1 MNPTRSILK
10 RFSTDERGNLAMMF
24 AMALFP
30 MAGAAGVAIDYS
42 RISSGQASLH
52 AALDAAT
59 LAVAKDPTVGTSS
72 DPTAIAAVSEKVRAF
87 MHANLNM
94 TLFKGTPTVYVRE
107 ATEDKIIVE
116 AEGCMPMAF
125 AGFTNI
131 VDPCIR
137 ARTAVNRPTST
148 NLEIALALDNS
159 GSMSGGKMTAAKAAA
174 VEFVNAMFKDAKTAD
189 QVKVSLVPF
198 TISVNA
204 GAGMSRTSSNID
216 RNAASSIHWQNI
228 LPTNALPPAGVS
240 SRFSLFDQLGENWQG
255 CFEIRPGAFAT
266 NDSPPNDS
274 QPDSL
279 FVPMFAPDEPGEQGG
294 YYVSSGLLNP
304 NGWQSGYYYVSNSY
318 LNDNGSRDIDYNN
331 GTGVESSTDQ
341 PACSGTLSQSFG
353 LPFNSSNAPSNWRES
368 NFMYRQT
375 ANVCRYNL
383 SGTPGGMSNRKKV
396 GQNTYFSNSPIG
408 PNYSCISTS
417 VQRLTNQKES
427 VITQIDRMVA
437 NGATNVLEGFMWAW
451 RTLSPNA
458 PYADGR
464 SYTWSQPNSSKRN
477 RKIIV
482 LMTDGDN
489 SWTGMSQSPHKSAY
503 SPMGY
508 YHNARFGTA
517 PTSKAEADA
526 QLNQKLMEACNN
538 AKAIRGRD
546 NSDAITVYTVA
557 FSTSDSPISATGRQL
572 LEDCASVVN
581 GHRQYYPAT
590 SSTQLAEVFKAIASK
605 IGELKL
611 AE

>member
-52 AALDAAT
+52 AALDAAA

-131 VDPCIR
+131 VDPCVR
-137 ARTAVNRPTST
+137 ARSAVSRPTST
-148 NLEIALALDNS
+148 NLEVALVMDNS
-159 GSMSGGKMTAAKAAA
+159 GSMSGGKMTAAKQAASD
-174 VEFVNAMFKDAKTAD
+174 FVTTLFKDVKRTD
-189 QVKVSLVPF
+189 QVKVALVPF
-198 TISVNA
+198 TLSVNA
-204 GAGMSRTSSNID
+204 GSGMMRTDPGID
-216 RNAASSIHWQNI
+216 GNGASSIHWQNL
-228 LPTNALPPAGVS
+228 LPVGSTPPPGVT
-240 SRFSLFDQLGENWQG
+240 SRFSLFDQLGETWRG
-255 CFEIRPGAFAT
+255 CFETRPGTFAT
-266 NDSPPNDS
+266 SDAPPDGS
-274 QPDSL
+274 VPDSL
-279 FVPMFAPDEPGEQGG
+279 FVPMFAPDEPGEMDRSSISRNYLNRMSGG
-294 YYVSSGLLNP
+294 SSFSVP
-304 NGWQSGYYYVSNSY
+304 NSY
-318 LNDNGSRDIDYNN
+318 LNDDGSSDINYDGSTRREVSSTRPACGNLSAAFNLPFTSANGSDWRD
-331 GTGVESSTDQ
+331 
-341 PACSGTLSQSFG
+341 
-353 LPFNSSNAPSNWRES
+353 R
-368 NFMYRQT
+368 NFLFRAS
-375 ANVCRYNL
+375 ANICRYNL
-383 SGTPGGMSNRKKV
+383 TGTSGGRADRHEMTNGK
-396 GQNTYFSNSPIG
+396 G
-408 PNYSCISTS
+408 PNYMCAATP
-417 VQRLTNQKES
+417 VQRLSTDESLLKNKINQ
-427 VITQIDRMVA
+427 MVA
-437 NGATNVLEGFMWAW
+437 SGNTNILEGFMWGW
-451 RTLSPNA
+451 RAVSPNA

-464 SYTWSQPNSSKRN
+464 SYTWQMPNSSRRN

-482 LMTDGDN
+482 LMSDGDN
-489 SWTGMSQSPHKSAY
+489 YWGETNNPNESIY

-508 YHNARFGTA
+508 YRNARLGTA
-517 PTSKAEADA
+517 PTNASEGNV
-526 QLNQKLMEACNN
+526 QLNQKTLEACNN
-538 AKAIRGRD
+538 AKAIRGLG

-557 FSTSDSPISATGRQL
+557 FSTSDSPISAAGKKL